1 MLDGHT
7 YAIFQQ
13 LVLTYNLGPL
23 TLSNGLN
30 DVRIQVWLSLQFAFF
45 YTLLCFCKFCD
56 NNSFLISS
64 PGDVWSFQ
72 TV

>member
-13 LVLTYNLGPL
+13 LVLSYNLGPL

-30 DVRIQVWLSLQFAFF
+30 DVRILCNSLFSICSFAFVNF
-45 YTLLCFCKFCD
+45 VITIAF
-56 NNSFLISS
+56 
-64 PGDVWSFQ
+64 
-72 TV
+72 